1 MVRSRKSLRW
11 KSDCNGSLASP
22 SRTTKLSRLATGS
35 CHFLRHRDRV
45 RENQRIGVRVPASY
59 PILGPF
65 AALIFFNLES
75 F

>member
-1 MVRSRKSLRW
+1 MSLRW

-22 SRTTKLSRLATGS
+22 PRTTKLINLATGS

-45 RENQRIGVRVPASY
+45 REIQRIGVRVPASY
-59 PILGPF
+59 PIVGPF
-65 AALIFFNLES
+65 AASIPFNLES